1 MTEFEG
7 TTVDAP
13 GLSIHEQRKLR
24 RDENALF
31 PRSDVLMEVDW
42 EPELK
47 KPKGDELRMVVNQ
60 DRIDEVLG
68 ALMDAYNNNE
78 YPYNLDSTRVPQ
90 DPRHMPPSLELGS
103 VDHAMFFWNL
113 CYYMRGGTESTTAVK
128 YLATMY
134 EDRPDLFNCE
144 GIINSSPEDIERE
157 LKIHGLGMQH
167 DNSLLW
173 HRNAGRMLELYDGDP
188 RKIFEG
194 ASDYEVVLKRIANR
208 GKTGFAGF
216 QKKMTSMIAY
226 YLMDQELI
234 EHHTYPLPVD
244 IHVSRVMLE
253 TKMVEF
259 PDAPFGTNLY
269 GEEVLDLMR
278 DVSYRYAV
286 DNDIDWLRLCDAVW
300 LLSQALCS
308 DAPGNQ
314 SSEPLGIE
322 NRNGRSTPLRPV
334 PVDIY
339 SPAQQRAYER
349 TCRPCPVQ
357 EYCAFNVLGGKM
369 YNVLG
374 GLMIRQLRRE
384 FPVIP
389 PPPEPTSEPAPL
401 F

>member
-1 MTEFEG
+1 MTELEG
-7 TTVDAP
+7 TTPDAP
-13 GLSIHEQRKLR
+13 KLAIHEERKLR
-24 RDENALF
+24 RDENTLF

-68 ALMDAYNNNE
+68 ALVEAYENNE

-90 DPRHMPPSLELGS
+90 DERHMPPSLERGT
-103 VDHAMFFWNL
+103 VEHAMFFWNL
-113 CYYMRGGTESTTAVK
+113 CYYMRGGTESTTAVI
-128 YLATMY
+128 YLSKLY

-144 GIINSSPEDIERE
+144 GILDSSPEDIERE
-157 LKIHGLGMQH
+157 LKSHGLGMQR
-167 DNSLLW
+167 DNSRHW
-173 HRNAGRMLELYDGDP
+173 YKNAERMLELYDGDP
-188 RKIFEG
+188 RKIFEDTG
-194 ASDYEVVLKRIANR
+194 DYEVVLKRIANK
-208 GKTGFAGF
+208 GKVGFAGF

-226 YLMDQELI
+226 YLMDEGLI
-234 EHHTYPLPVD
+234 KHHTYPIPVD

-253 TKMVEF
+253 TRMIEF
-259 PDAPFGTNLY
+259 PDAPFGTDLY
-269 GEEVLDLMR
+269 SDELLDQMR
-278 DVSYRYAV
+278 DIAYRYAV
-286 DNDIDWLRLCDAVW
+286 DNNIDWLRLCDAVW

-339 SPAQQRAYER
+339 SPTQQRAYER
-349 TCRPCPVQ
+349 TCRACPVQ
-357 EYCAFNVLGGKM
+357 EYCDFNIPAGKM

-374 GLMIRQLRRE
+374 GLIIRQLRRE
-384 FPVIP
+384 FPIIP
-389 PPPEPTSEPAPL
+389 PAPEPITELQPL